1 MKVCVLASGS
11 KGNCIYVERENCAL
25 LVDLGIS
32 YSRLLSS
39 LAEIGGSVEK
49 IKGVLVTHEHI
60 DHIKGL
66 SVFAKKNPD
75 VPVISHQKTLRA
87 VDEKMHTNFSAF
99 ARGDFESGFSL
110 CGINIQPFRTSHDA
124 VCPVGYTLE
133 SDSKKVAVVTD
144 LGFVTPSV
152 RQNVLGC
159 SLAVLEFN
167 HDHEMLFGGDYP
179 QSLKVRIGG
188 RYGHL
193 SNELAADFAVDLI
206 KEGARNIILAHLS
219 EENNLPSLAK
229 NTLLNKI
236 SRCGLCCDGLEIET
250 AMQKC
255 HTVVYEVK

>member
-1 MKVCVLASGS
+1 M
-11 KGNCIYVERENCAL
+11 
-25 LVDLGIS
+25 
-32 YSRLLSS
+32 
-39 LAEIGGSVEK
+39 
-49 IKGVLVTHEHI
+49 
-60 DHIKGL
+60 
-66 SVFAKKNPD
+66 
-75 VPVISHQKTLRA
+75 
-87 VDEKMHTNFSAF
+87 
-99 ARGDFESGFSL
+99 
-110 CGINIQPFRTSHDA
+110 
-124 VCPVGYTLE
+124 
-133 SDSKKVAVVTD
+133 VTD
-144 LGFVTPSV
+144 LGLVTPSV

>member
-11 KGNCIYVERENCAL
+11 KGNCIYVENQGSAL

-32 YSRLLSS
+32 YSRLLSA
-39 LAEIGGSVEK
+39 LAEIGESIDKVK
-49 IKGVLVTHEHI
+49 AVLVTHEHI

-66 SVFAKKNPD
+66 CVFAKKAPD
-75 VPVISHQKTLRA
+75 VPVISHRKTLLA
-87 VDEKMHTNFSAF
+87 VDQKFGTNFSAF
-99 ARGDFESGFSL
+99 AKEDFESGFSL
-110 CGINIQPFRTSHDA
+110 CGIKVQPFRTSHDA

-133 SDSKKVAVVTD
+133 SENKKVAVVTD
-144 LGFVTPSV
+144 LGLVTPSV
-152 RQNVLGC
+152 RENALGC

-167 HDHEMLFGGDYP
+167 HDHEMLFSGGYP

-206 KEGARNIILAHLS
+206 KEGAKNIILAHLS